1 MKPYVVTVTLNPAI
15 DKTIVVESLTVGEVN
30 RVKSSRLDAG
40 GKGINVAK
48 VLQQFAVEV
57 TATGFIGG
65 AQGQLLH
72 QYLAAEQIGVD
83 FLEVPGETRTNL
95 KIVDDSTGITTEVN
109 EAGFTVASSELER
122 LKEKLAGLLEGG
134 SFLVLSGSLPPC
146 TSHAIYRELI
156 EMACSKGVKTILD
169 ADGEALQEGIK
180 AAPFAIKPNIHE
192 LEKLVGRP
200 LPDTAAILQA
210 ASAILAQGVSLM
222 IVSMGA
228 KGAVIVDQT
237 QAFWA
242 KTGTILPGST
252 VGAGDS
258 MVAALVYAWRRR
270 FSLAQ
275 IAQWVTAAGT
285 VTASKA
291 GTQVCSMA
299 EVKAFMDQVGIEPLR
314 RLP

>member
-15 DKTIVVESLTVGEVN
+15 DKTIAVESLTVGGVN
-30 RVKSSRLDAG
+30 RVKSIRLDSG

-65 AQGQLLH
+65 AQGQLLR

-83 FLEVPGETRTNL
+83 FLEIPGETRTNL
-95 KIVDDSTGITTEVN
+95 KIVDDSTSVTTEVN
-109 EAGFTVASSELER
+109 EAGFTVAESELER
-122 LKEKLAGLLEGG
+122 LKEKLAGLLEGV

-146 TSHAIYRELI
+146 ASHSIYRELI
-156 EMACSKGVKTILD
+156 EMARSKGVKAILD
-169 ADGEALQEGIK
+169 ADGEALQEGVK

-192 LEKLVGRP
+192 LEKLLGRP
-200 LPDTAAILQA
+200 LSDTAAILQA
-210 ASAILAQGVSLM
+210 ASSILAKGVSLM

-258 MVAALVYAWRRR
+258 MVAALVYAWRQR
-270 FSLAQ
+270 FSMAQ

-291 GTQVCSMA
+291 GTQVCSLA
-299 EVKAFMDQVGIEPLR
+299 EVKAFMDQVRIEPLH